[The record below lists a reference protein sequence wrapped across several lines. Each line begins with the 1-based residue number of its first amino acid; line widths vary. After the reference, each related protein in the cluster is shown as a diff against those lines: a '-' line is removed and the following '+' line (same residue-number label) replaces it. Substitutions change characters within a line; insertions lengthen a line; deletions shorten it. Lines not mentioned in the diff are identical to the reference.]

1 MKYPSE
7 LKKGANARLITAYD
21 AFFAALVVEAGLDGI
36 LVGDSLGNMVQ
47 GHTSTLPVTVDDII
61 YHTRMVVRGAPQCL
75 VIADMPFMSVEVNT
89 DDALRAAGRLV
100 KEGGATAV
108 KVETHFRVIPA
119 MAAMIESGIPVI
131 GHVGL
136 TPQWVN
142 MLGGYRQQGRG
153 MAAKGIHQLVDELVA
168 IGVSGIVLEH
178 VPAALGTEITR
189 RIPVPTIGVG
199 AGPDCDAQL
208 AVLHDVLG
216 LTAKLPSFMS
226 PIGDGR
232 KGAIEA
238 LHRYK
243 SVAS

>member
-1 MKYPSE
+1 M
-7 LKKGANARLITAYD
+7 ITAYD

-47 GHTSTLPVTVDDII
+47 GHTSTLPVTLDDMI
-61 YHTRMVVRGAPQCL
+61 YHTRMVVRGAPHCL
-75 VIADMPFMSVEVNT
+75 VIADMPFMSVEVNP
-89 DDALRAAGRLV
+89 DEAVRAAGRLI

-108 KVETHFRVIPA
+108 KVETHPRVIPA
-119 MAAMIESGIPVI
+119 MAAMIESGIPVM

-153 MAAKGIHQLVDELVA
+153 MAAKGVHQLVDELVDMGA
-168 IGVSGIVLEH
+168 FAIVLEH
-178 VPAALGTEITR
+178 IPAALGADITR

-216 LTAKLPSFMS
+216 LTAQLPSFMS
-226 PIGDGR
+226 PIGEGR

-243 SVAS
+243 LVAS